1 MMFQALTH
9 NYNMKLATTLGSGLS
24 TALGDTQNFH
34 KCFRSIQTMKLP
46 GAQSISTKQ
55 AEREIERERRM
66 KRKRRKETFWL

>member
-1 MMFQALTH
+1 
-9 NYNMKLATTLGSGLS
+9 
-24 TALGDTQNFH
+24 
-34 KCFRSIQTMKLP
+34 MKLP